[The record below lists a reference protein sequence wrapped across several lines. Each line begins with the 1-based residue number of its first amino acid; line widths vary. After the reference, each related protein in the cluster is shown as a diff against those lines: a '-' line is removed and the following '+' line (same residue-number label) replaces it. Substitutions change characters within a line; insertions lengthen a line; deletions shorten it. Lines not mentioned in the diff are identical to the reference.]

1 MYDFQNLNEIP
12 IDSYPLYINAT
23 YDGVYRTN
31 FTESPFIL
39 TISGC
44 ETTVSADL
52 SNQIVT

>member
-12 IDSYPLYINAT
+12 RDSYPLYINAT

-44 ETTVSADL
+44 ETTV
-52 SNQIVT
+52 